1 MVPDKYFERF
11 TDRSLRVLQLAEE
24 EARRLHHEYVGTEH
38 ILLGLIAEEQGVGAQ
53 LLKQFGVTQ
62 SQVRR
67 EAFAIVQTGP
77 VVEVSGDLP
86 YTPGGQEAIVF
97 AVEEAHKLNNTYVGT
112 EHLLLGLVR
121 ADQGVA
127 FQVLLNMGLNL
138 RGIRESVLNL
148 LGHSEVIEPAI
159 VPTDPN
165 KLNPHLPDA
174 ARAIAAE
181 FAKQIDLTQQ
191 QQESAVGSMDIEKAA
206 RIRDLIDSL
215 NKLRDEFISN
225 WPKNI

>member
-53 LLKQFGVTQ
+53 VLKQFGVTQ

-86 YTPGGQEAIVF
+86 YTPGSQEAIVF